1 MSRIPRHPPNFE
13 PSDGRYTFS
22 VSLPSHLDQ
31 RLPHSLHPSLH
42 ATPPTTSTGLRVRWS
57 SRIKLFLDSE
67 AYSRPR
73 DSDRFSN

>member
-22 VSLPSHLDQ
+22 VSLSSHLDSDY
-31 RLPHSLHPSLH
+31 RPPSTPPPCH
-42 ATPPTTSTGLRVRWS
+42 PPTTSTGLRVRWS
-57 SRIKLFLDSE
+57 SRIKIISGFRGVN
-67 AYSRPR
+67 SRPR